1 MRRKK
6 MRNYKNIRTLQ
17 DLQAKK
23 LELKVEYKLKQT
35 LLVADGKTYLHQFT
49 PAALFKKYVTP
60 NNLFKV
66 DDKLN
71 ISGTA
76 MSVLLPMFMNKTIF
90 RGAGFLTKAAV
101 GLVSG
106 KVGKSLDAEHL
117 SGIFNSVKGWFSKN
131 KEKKARKFVDYGIPP
146 DSETY

>member
-1 MRRKK
+1 MRK
-6 MRNYKNIRTLQ
+6 YNIRTLE
-17 DLQAKK
+17 DLQAAK
-23 LELKVEYKLKQT
+23 LELKVEYTLKQN
-35 LLVADGKTYLHQFT
+35 LLKNDGKIFLKQFT
-49 PAALFKKYVTP
+49 FGALIKKFATP
-60 NNLFKV
+60 SNLFKA

-76 MSVLLPMFMNKTIF
+76 MSLLLPMFMNKTIF
-90 RGAGFLTKAAV
+90 RSAGFLTKAAV

-117 SGIFNSVKGWFSKN
+117 SAIFNSVKGWFGKKKEQKSK
-131 KEKKARKFVDYGIPP
+131 KFIDYGIPP

>member
-1 MRRKK
+1 MKSYRDI
-6 MRNYKNIRTLQ
+6 RNLE

-23 LELKVEYKLKQT
+23 IELKVEYILKQNM
-35 LLVADGKTYLHQFT
+35 LKADTKNFFHQFT
-49 PAALFKKYVTP
+49 LGALIKKYATP
-60 NNLFKV
+60 GNIFKV

-71 ISGTA
+71 LSGTA
-76 MSVLLPMFMNKTIF
+76 MSLLLPMFMNKTLF

-117 SGIFNSVKGWFSKN
+117 SAIFNSVKGFFTK
-131 KEKKARKFVDYGIPP
+131 KTEKKAKKFVDYGIPP

>member
-1 MRRKK
+1 MKS
-6 MRNYKNIRTLQ
+6 YKNIRTLE

-23 LELKVEYKLKQT
+23 LELKVEYTLKEN
-35 LLVADGKTYLHQFT
+35 LLKADVKAYAQQFT
-49 PAALFKKYVTP
+49 LSALIKKYATP
-60 NNLFKV
+60 SNIFKV

-71 ISGTA
+71 LSGTA
-76 MSVLLPMFMNKTIF
+76 MSLLLPMFMNKTLF

-106 KVGKSLDAEHL
+106 KVGKSLDAEHI
-117 SGIFNSVKGWFSKN
+117 SAIFNSVKGWFG
-131 KEKKARKFVDYGIPP
+131 KKKDKKDKKFVDYGIPP

>member
-1 MRRKK
+1 ME
-6 MRNYKNIRTLQ
+6 

-23 LELKVEYKLKQT
+23 LELKVEYTLKQSIFKVDT
-35 LLVADGKTYLHQFT
+35 KNFIHQFSLGSLIKKFAT
-49 PAALFKKYVTP
+49 PS
-60 NNLFKV
+60 NLFKV

-71 ISGTA
+71 LSGTA
-76 MSVLLPMFMNKTIF
+76 MSLLLPIFMNKTLF

-106 KVGKSLDAEHL
+106 KVGKSLDAEHI
-117 SGIFNSVKGWFSKN
+117 SAIFNSVKGFFSKK
-131 KEKKARKFVDYGIPP
+131 KEKKDKKFIDYGIPP

>member
-1 MRRKK
+1 MKS
-6 MRNYKNIRTLQ
+6 YKNIRTLE

-23 LELKVEYKLKQT
+23 LELKVEYTLKENLLKSDVKVYLKQFT
-35 LLVADGKTYLHQFT
+35 LS
-49 PAALFKKYVTP
+49 ALIKKYATP
-60 NNLFKV
+60 SNLFKV

-71 ISGTA
+71 LSGTA
-76 MSVLLPMFMNKTIF
+76 MSLLLPMFMNKTLF

-106 KVGKSLDAEHL
+106 KVGKSLDAEHI
-117 SGIFNSVKGWFSKN
+117 SAIFNSVKGFFGKR
-131 KEKKARKFVDYGIPP
+131 KDKKDKKFIDYGIPP

>member
-1 MRRKK
+1 MKS
-6 MRNYKNIRTLQ
+6 YKNIRTLE

-23 LELKVEYKLKQT
+23 LELKVEYTLKENLLKSDVKVYLKQFT
-35 LLVADGKTYLHQFT
+35 LS
-49 PAALFKKYVTP
+49 ALIKKYATP
-60 NNLFKV
+60 SNLFKV

-71 ISGTA
+71 LSGTA
-76 MSVLLPMFMNKTIF
+76 MSLLLPMFMNKTVF

-106 KVGKSLDAEHL
+106 KVGKSLDAEHI
-117 SGIFNSVKGWFSKN
+117 SAIFNSVKGWFSKR
-131 KEKKARKFVDYGIPP
+131 KEKKDKKFVDYGIPP